1 MKRKIIESIGM
12 MNSQR
17 SDAEKVNLI
26 EKGKEIGI
34 IEVIKR
40 NEVINNN
47 LKYQI

>member
-1 MKRKIIESIGM
+1 

-17 SDAEKVNLI
+17 SDSEKINLI
-26 EKGKEIGI
+26 EEGKKIGFNK
-34 IEVIKR
+34 VIKR